1 MMNQEHKRPVT
12 LEDLL
17 RLKRAE
23 RPPAEFWNQF
33 DRELRAKQ
41 LAALVEKRPW
51 WRSLPQVYAGFSRF
65 QLPLGAT
72 AALALTII
80 SVREY
85 GGTATPARTGDLATR
100 ETVAVAIPATPE
112 TPAMVARNSAPAREA
127 GAMPASVSQ
136 ENETTAGTADLVL
149 SSEAT
154 APGHLSQII
163 PLLGTAPHSGT
174 AEQDSPPT
182 ARFLA
187 ANLALVKSTEP
198 AIAQNLLGATRG
210 FETRAMP
217 ARAPKL
223 DPLAQMT
230 SPNDLRRSRLLN
242 AAAALTA
249 TSYSPRARTVDR
261 VTPRMS
267 DDRLNDS
274 LGGRFAAGGHSV
286 SVKF

>member
-1 MMNQEHKRPVT
+1 MMNHEHKRPVT

-23 RPPAEFWNQF
+23 RPPAEFWTQF

-41 LAALVEKRPW
+41 LAALVERRPW
-51 WRSLPQVYAGFSRF
+51 WRTLPQVYAGFSRF

-72 AALALTII
+72 AALALTIL

-85 GGTATPARTGDLATR
+85 GTATPARTSDLAKR
-100 ETVAVAIPATPE
+100 ETVAVAVPVAPE
-112 TPAMVARNSAPAREA
+112 IVASNSGPAREA

-136 ENETTAGTADLVL
+136 EDEITAGAADFVL

-154 APGHLSQII
+154 APDHLSQII
-163 PLLGTAPHSGT
+163 PLLGTAPHSGA
-174 AEQDSPPT
+174 AEQENSPT

-187 ANLALVKSTEP
+187 ANLAFVKSTGP
-198 AIAQNLLGATRG
+198 AIAQNLLGAARG

-217 ARAPKL
+217 ARAPKV

-230 SPNDLRRSRLLN
+230 SPNDLRHSRLLN
-242 AAAALTA
+242 AATALTA
-249 TSYSPRARTVDR
+249 ASSPSPARTADR
-261 VTPRMS
+261 VTHRIS

-274 LGGRFAAGGHSV
+274 FGGRFAADGGSV